1 MKKSKNNDRALAAFV
16 RKTDAAMRKM
26 VSDVIEEHRR
36 LNMPLVV
43 GQNGKVVYL
52 PADRI
57 SSPSVREKRGRYG
70 RRKKFVKN
78 EHK

>member
-1 MKKSKNNDRALAAFV
+1 MKRNGRPKLSTKKLADNAYMAL
-16 RKTDAAMRKM
+16 KTA

-52 PADRI
+52 PR
-57 SSPSVREKRGRYG
+57 
-70 RRKKFVKN
+70 
-78 EHK
+78 